1 MNSDLLRKAA
11 LTLKSRAENVNQWE
25 LIGDWRLMGEW
36 ELVAELLEVV
46 AGWYD
51 EGLGTTLL
59 IERTNYPD
67 MWNDMQRAASDVAEK
82 VLAP

>member
-1 MNSDLLRKAA
+1 
-11 LTLKSRAENVNQWE
+11 
-25 LIGDWRLMGEW
+25 MGEW